1 MRRALAKT
9 FAAAAILGGAALVP
23 AVALPGVGTGSVL
36 DSSAGMVEQ
45 VRSRSRAQLRPFRG
59 GRSARSTVR
68 YPTRIRPYHRSAR
81 RSRAQLRP
89 FRGGRSARSTV
100 RYPTRIRPLHRS
112 ANSRFRATL
121 RKFRLSGD
129 ERQKQLEAQAAR
141 QRAERQAF
149 ERQQEQQRQRC
160 AAWRRYVEAD
170 ERIGKQSWNLPLPQ
184 RLPGVGKRQWGGD
197 AGGGPGGG
205 GGGGAHIRV
214 NPEPPYG
221 C

>member
-68 YPTRIRPYHRSAR
+68 YPTRIRP
-81 RSRAQLRP
+81 
-89 FRGGRSARSTV
+89 
-100 RYPTRIRPLHRS
+100 LHRS

-149 ERQQEQQRQRC
+149 EPQQEQQRQRC

-184 RLPGVGKRQWGGD
+184 RLPGVGKRQWGVD